1 MKDELNRKKSEYLLE
16 LALQEQMEHDPEI
29 QNFKAEDELTC
40 PHVFSEAHDKNVR
53 RILKTAKRA
62 ENRKRNQRRALQ
74 LAAGIAVVLCVSS
87 VTVINSKAFRV
98 SFANFL
104 LDVREEY
111 SLIFFEK
118 RTVPSVTKN
127 FKEQEPT
134 YIPSGFSIDE
144 LTESED
150 SFTISYL
157 NDNTGWYF
165 LSYFQSP
172 GSLSVDT
179 EDAERQEVLI
189 DGNQAILINKNDII
203 HVIMLKEG
211 ALYDLVGNIS
221 EEESI
226 KILESIK

>member
-74 LAAGIAVVLCVSS
+74 FAAGIAVVLCVSS

-104 LDVREEY
+104 LDVRGEY
-111 SLIFFEK
+111 SLIFFENK
-118 RTVPSVTKN
+118 KIPSVTKN

-134 YIPSGFSIDE
+134 YIPSGFSIDK
-144 LTESED
+144 LTENEG
-150 SFTISYL
+150 SFTISYI
-157 NDNTGWYF
+157 NESKGWYF

-172 GSLSVDT
+172 GSLSIDT
-179 EDAERQEVLI
+179 EDADIQEISINGNQTVLI
-189 DGNQAILINKNDII
+189 YKGDVI
-203 HVIMLKEG
+203 HITMFKDDS
-211 ALYDLVGNIS
+211 LYDLYGNLS
-221 EEESI
+221 TEEVI